1 MFRGWKKR
9 VALLVLV
16 IGALTGRAIG
26 PSLAAQQAH
35 WQQRSLVVRD
45 ETGHPEYR
53 RALAAAADR
62 WNRSGGDIR
71 FTVTDGRGSGCASPQ
86 PGEVLVCRQEFSGS
100 RGGETRNWMTD
111 GHIVG
116 STVLLDARQHRPN
129 VLLAL
134 ACHELGHVLGLG
146 HRAEESSCLTAVVR
160 STQPD
165 AADDAAIRSIYSHQ
179 DRHAPAHQPAPEESP
194 AVEGPAHKAK
204 ADGCVLGI
212 TVNGRCAAPM
222 LMH

>member
-1 MFRGWKKR
+1 MFRRCLTKR
-9 VALLVLV
+9 MVLLVLV
-16 IGALTGRAIG
+16 IGVLSERSVG

-35 WQQRSLVVRD
+35 WQERTLIVRD
-45 ETGHPEYR
+45 ETGYPEYR
-53 RALAAAADR
+53 RALVEAAER
-62 WNRSGGDIR
+62 WNRSGGDVR
-71 FTVTDGRGSGCASPQ
+71 LTVTGGRGSGCAAPE

-100 RGGETRNWMTD
+100 RGGETRNWLAD

-116 STVLLDARQHRPN
+116 STVLLDARPLRPS

-146 HRAEESSCLTAVVR
+146 HRSEKSSCLTAVVH

-165 AADDAAIRSIYSHQ
+165 AADDAAVAALYSHG
-179 DRHAPAHQPAPEESP
+179 DEHEPAPAEEPKHVEAPAPRSQ
-194 AVEGPAHKAK
+194 V
-204 ADGCVLGI
+204 DGCVLGI
-212 TVNGRCAAPM
+212 TIDGRCAVPV

>member
-1 MFRGWKKR
+1 M
-9 VALLVLV
+9 ALLVLV
-16 IGALTGRAIG
+16 IAALSGRAVG

-35 WQQRSLVVRD
+35 WQQRTLVVRD
-45 ETGHPEYR
+45 ETGVPEYR
-53 RALAAAADR
+53 RALVAAADR
-62 WNRSGGDIR
+62 WNRAGGDIR
-71 FTVTDGRGSGCASPQ
+71 FSVTDGRGSGCAAPE
-86 PGEVLVCRQEFSGS
+86 PGEVLVCRQEFGGS
-100 RGGETRNWMTD
+100 QGGETRNWLAD

-116 STVLLDARQHRPN
+116 STVLLDARPHRPN

-179 DRHAPAHQPAPEESP
+179 DRQAPVPEAPREKGQGVEAPAP
-194 AVEGPAHKAK
+194 KAE
-204 ADGCVLGI
+204 AAGCVLGT
-212 TVNGRCAAPM
+212 TVNGRCAVPM
-222 LMH
+222 VMH